1 MRIADCGIESPCFFR
16 RGFKAGQRA
25 FQAANAFFA
34 LGILAWFMVLAVLLG
49 LAGLTWGQVFQK
61 YWLMLFLCVLVFML
75 SLSLFDVFHLPVL
88 NLRVRE
94 QKNAAVDAFLSGFLA
109 TILATPCSGPLLG
122 GVLGLRYYSRF
133 CGFACI
139 LCMGL
144 GMASPYFLFCI

>member
-1 MRIADCGIESPCFFR
+1 
-16 RGFKAGQRA
+16 
-25 FQAANAFFA
+25 
-34 LGILAWFMVLAVLLG
+34 
-49 LAGLTWGQVFQK
+49 
-61 YWLMLFLCVLVFML
+61 MLFLCVLVFML

-122 GVLGLRYYSRF
+122 GVLGFTVLQPF
-133 CGFACI
+133 FVVLLVF

-144 GMASPYFLFCI
+144 GMASPYFLLHTSPRLIRFMPKAGTWLIAMEKYWHFSFWEQRYICFLFCRIFCM